1 VEWSSLLVRRADIYL
16 LHECMSWRYVEEIPR
31 LPEGALLVADADDDL
46 AHSAYEPYDVAVDGP
61 GDPDHPPLTGE
72 TRAQYDQR
80 ARDTAV
86 VNTWP
91 ARHLLK
97 GAGDWRVLTQ
107 VVPADDANGRYN
119 LQLLYRA
126 VTTCDTLESARRYVR
141 AHRTYAALEEIY
153 RQADLVTCST
163 TALAERYA
171 DLNDYT
177 CVLPNC
183 IDLSLPCYRRPP
195 VPHEGVVIGWAGAN
209 SHEHD
214 FAPIVP
220 VLVEIL
226 TRYDGANGRPF
237 VRLMLGG
244 GSTMWRLFEDTG
256 LPGMTDFLQRVESA
270 WQARLHGKYAP
281 AVVDAHQ
288 YVYKTAIDNWDALP
302 DMYTSVDIGVIPN
315 VVGTTI
321 NDARSD
327 LKGLEMA
334 GMGVPSVASPI
345 PSYVET
351 RKGNDTGCIV
361 LDDNEPTAW
370 TEALTRLIE
379 DAEAR
384 ATMAADALRFARSR
398 SIDLWAPR
406 WMDVYRQAG
415 RRLGQSWAE

>member
-1 VEWSSLLVRRADIYL
+1 VRPADIYL

-31 LPEGALLVADADDDL
+31 LPEGALLVADADDDV
-46 AHSAYEPYDVAVDGP
+46 AHSAHEPFDVSIDGP
-61 GDPDHPPLTGE
+61 GMPDHPPLPGE
-72 TRAQYDQR
+72 TRAAYECRGWDD
-80 ARDTAV
+80 AT
-86 VNTWP
+86 VNVWP
-91 ARHLLK
+91 ARHGLK
-97 GAGDWRVLTQ
+97 AVGDWRVLLQ
-107 VVPADDANGRYN
+107 VIPAEGANGRYN

-163 TALAERYA
+163 TALARRYA
-171 DLNDYT
+171 DLNEHIA
-177 CVLPNC
+177 VLPNC

-195 VPHEGVVIGWAGAN
+195 VAHEDLVIGWAGAS
-209 SHEHD
+209 SHKHD

-226 TRYDGANGRPF
+226 ARYDGTNGRPL

-244 GSTMWRLFEDTG
+244 GSTMWHLFFDSG
-256 LPGMTDFLQRVESA
+256 LPGIGDFIAQVEA
-270 WQARLHGKYAP
+270 TWQAALQGHTVPRLIQTDRYI
-281 AVVDAHQ
+281 
-288 YVYKTAIDNWDALP
+288 YRTAIGNMDALP
-302 DMYTSVDIGVIPN
+302 GMYFGVDIGIVPN
-315 VVGTTI
+315 EIDTTI
-321 NDARSD
+321 NNARSD
-327 LKGLEMA
+327 LKGLELGAMN
-334 GMGVPSVASPI
+334 VPCIASPI
-345 PSYVET
+345 PSYVEW
-351 RKGNDTGCIV
+351 RGDNDTGCIV

-379 DAEAR
+379 DTEERERMKAEAR
-384 ATMAADALRFARSR
+384 RFAETR